1 MRLTKRRITG
11 AVLLGLSMTL
21 AGCGGI
27 NEMFYGEKD
36 GPPLEGERE
45 TIIVETDPLAKEQ
58 GIGGVSIPAA
68 HVNANWSQPG
78 GVASNAPG
86 HLAAGTA
93 LNRIWSVDAGV
104 GSSGA
109 GRLTASPVIDS
120 GRIYVIDAKAN
131 VSAYTASGGKRLW
144 RVGLKP
150 KGESASEGYGGGVAA
165 SGGRLF
171 ATTGFGTVA
180 ALDAATGRRLWTK
193 KLGSPIR
200 SSPTVS
206 GGKVYLVTVDN
217 RIFSLSA
224 ADGEVVWDFR
234 RYAESAGVLG
244 SPSPAVSGANVVA
257 PYSSG
262 EIIAFNTETGKPV
275 WADSFSRTQRMSPLA
290 KLSSIS
296 GRPVIDRGFVYAISH
311 SGRTGAVNLKTGE
324 RVWARNIG
332 GTQTPWVAG
341 NTVFIVSLE
350 GKLYALDRGTGKLR
364 WSQNL
369 NKAAEKEPKKKKGLF
384 GNKQKATVLWSG
396 PVLAGGRLLLV
407 SSDGRL
413 VTVSPQSGTITG
425 GRNLGG
431 KYLIPPVVANGIVYV
446 FANSA
451 RLTALR

>member
-11 AVLLGLSMTL
+11 AVLLGLGMTL

-45 TIIVETDPLAKEQ
+45 TIIVETDPLAKEP
-58 GIGGVSIPAA
+58 GIGGVSIPAP
-68 HVNANWSQPG
+68 HVNASWSQPG

-86 HLAAGTA
+86 HLAAGSG
-93 LNRIWSVDAGV
+93 LNRLWSLDAGV

-109 GRLTASPVIDS
+109 GRLTASPVIDG

-131 VSAYTASGGKRLW
+131 VSAYSAAGGKRYW
-144 RVGLKP
+144 RAGLKP

-165 SGGRLF
+165 GGGRVF
-171 ATTGFGTVA
+171 ATTGFGTVV
-180 ALDAATGRRLWTK
+180 ALDAATGRRVWEK
-193 KLGSPIR
+193 KLGSPVR
-200 SSPTVS
+200 SSPTVAN
-206 GGKVYLVTVDN
+206 GKVYLVTVDN
-217 RIFSLSA
+217 RIFCLSA
-224 ADGEVVWDFR
+224 TDGEVVWDFR

-244 SPSPAVSGANVVA
+244 SPSPAVSGNYVVA

-262 EIIAFNTETGKPV
+262 EIIAFNTETGKPA
-275 WADSFSRTQRMSPLA
+275 WADSFSRTQRMSPIA
-290 KLSSIS
+290 KLSTIS

-311 SGRTGAVNLKTGE
+311 SGRMGAVNLKSGE

-341 NTVFIVSLE
+341 NTVFVVSLD
-350 GKLYALDRGTGKLR
+350 GKLYALDRTNGKMR
-364 WSQNL
+364 WQLNL
-369 NKAAEKEPKKKKGLF
+369 NKAEKAKPEKKKGFFRKKKKAAVIW
-384 GNKQKATVLWSG
+384 NG

-413 VTVSPQSGTITG
+413 VSVSPQDGRVTG
-425 GRNLGG
+425 GRSLGG

-446 FANSA
+446 LANSA